1 MKELTIEEKAKR
13 YDGALERAKEQS
25 SKCCLDKIVLEDI
38 FPELKESE
46 DERMKK
52 LCISVVKQFAA
63 VCRKEDKY
71 LPEVEKC
78 IAWLEKQGEQ
88 KPADKVEPKKEDTS
102 ELTPFEA
109 ELFSMMSD
117 AWQGYQLGEE
127 VNIVEIVKEHSS
139 ELLER
144 ANEQSHAWSEEDEQI
159 FNVMKSEL
167 EKYIMLKQ
175 YGTPLSVYDIEW
187 FKSLKD
193 RVQPQPK
200 QKWKQENTDDLTDF
214 ENAMMHIGDSF
225 FGQHAGLDPNNTNAI
240 KEQANLLLRLIPSK
254 EWREEDD
261 IIAHDI
267 DYALRGQI
275 IYPISKL
282 QSMSIWIDNLK
293 YRVQP
298 QNLIVIDEELAQA
311 KKDAYNDALN
321 KIEYHN
327 GEPTF
332 DDGWSAAIWYLKKRY
347 AQPQTTWKPSD
358 EQMGVIEAVIN
369 NRSFQRRHLNSL
381 YNDLKKLKG

>member
-200 QKWKQENTDDLTDF
+200 Q
-214 ENAMMHIGDSF
+214 
-225 FGQHAGLDPNNTNAI
+225 
-240 KEQANLLLRLIPSK
+240 
-254 EWREEDD
+254 EWSEEDD
-261 IIAHDI
+261 EMLNLITARLHSHPNI
-267 DYALRGQI
+267 DLEEY
-275 IYPISKL
+275 SKEYDWL
-282 QSMSIWIDNLK
+282 NYRLK
-293 YRVQP
+293 YLRP
-298 QNLIVIDEELAQA
+298 QS
-311 KKDAYNDALN
+311 
-321 KIEYHN
+321 H
-327 GEPTF
+327 
-332 DDGWSAAIWYLKKRY
+332 
-347 AQPQTTWKPSD
+347 WKPSD
-358 EQMGVIEAVIN
+358 EQMDALKSSTYCQNKQMSKVLFG
-369 NRSFQRRHLNSL
+369 L
-381 YNDLKKLKG
+381 YQDLLKLRE